1 MSRKISSRGIERLA
15 LYYRY
20 LTSPN
25 GSEQAFIS
33 SKELAKAVEHT
44 AAQVRRD
51 LSCFGTFG
59 TPGRGYDRAA
69 LEEKLSEIL
78 GKGKNQNV
86 VLVGVGNLGSA
97 LLAYKGFQSQHY
109 TIVAAFDKDAR
120 KIGERF
126 EGLEIQHIGKLDD
139 IVLRT
144 NARIGIVS
152 VPADSAQE
160 AVDAL
165 ISAGIQGILNFAP
178 ARVAVPEGIV
188 FQHVDFS
195 IKLDRL
201 CYGLEHA

>member
-1 MSRKISSRGIERLA
+1 MSRKISSTGIERLA
-15 LYYRY
+15 LYHRY

-33 SKELAKAVEHT
+33 SEELAKAVEHT

-59 TPGRGYDRAA
+59 TPGRGYNRAA
-69 LEEKLSEIL
+69 LEEKLSGIL
-78 GKGKNQNV
+78 GKGKCQNV

-97 LLAYKGFQSQHY
+97 LLAYKGFQSQCY
-109 TIVAAFDKDAR
+109 TIVAAFDNDAK
-120 KIGERF
+120 KIGKHLK
-126 EGLEIQHIGKLDD
+126 GLEIQDIEKLRDVVSQTGAKMA
-139 IVLRT
+139 I
-144 NARIGIVS
+144 IS
-152 VPADSAQE
+152 VPAGVAQE
-160 AVDAL
+160 VVDAL

-178 ARVAVPEGIV
+178 ARVVVPEDIV
-188 FQHVDFS
+188 LQHVDFS

>member
-1 MSRKISSRGIERLA
+1 MSRKISSTGIERLA

-20 LTSPN
+20 LASLN
-25 GSEQAFIS
+25 GSEQTFIS
-33 SKELAKAVEHT
+33 SEELAKAVEHT

-69 LEEKLSEIL
+69 LEERLSEIL
-78 GKGKNQNV
+78 GKGMNQNV

-97 LLAYKGFQSQHY
+97 LLAHKWFQSQHY

-126 EGLEIQHIGKLDD
+126 EGLEIQNIGKLGD

-144 NARIGIVS
+144 KARIGIVS
-152 VPADSAQE
+152 VPAEAAQE
-160 AVDAL
+160 VVDAL